1 MTSKLFQFLQSS
13 SGENSSKR
21 LAFLL
26 GHLSISFG
34 FFWASNKFI
43 QNDHPDLVVEIYN
56 SYLIYCSILGAIIVA
71 LAYGFVKGKKSIEI
85 LENEQAAKQV
95 QEKNKYVDD
104 ARKLTD
110 DERAKLVQKLT
121 KKRTE

>member
-56 SYLIYCSILGAIIVA
+56 SYLIYCSILG
-71 LAYGFVKGKKSIEI
+71 GFVTADILVNLLEIYKGKNKTEEPKPIE
-85 LENEQAAKQV
+85 EAKV
-95 QEKNKYVDD
+95 VDD
-104 ARKLTD
+104 KSNPSNS
-110 DERAKLVQKLT
+110 
-121 KKRTE
+121 